1 MCSRYKYNPKE
12 FANLKIRFIVDRDL
26 QLKPEYDLY
35 PKQYAPVLISTGDEF
50 ALKLFRWWLTPFFFE
65 TEFTGYSMYN
75 AKAET
80 LTQKGSYKHLLG
92 KRHCLVPA
100 SGFYEPFGEPG
111 KKVPMYF
118 NLKSGDDFTFPGL
131 WDTWKRPDGELL
143 HSFVLIT
150 TEPNDLVRPL
160 HPRMPVILRGDQ
172 AVQWLSCKPN
182 NVRECLD
189 LLKPYSGDEMQV
201 HEEAKPPPAKK
212 AKPTQQP
219 DLFS

>member
-100 SGFYEPFGEPG
+100 SSPWQ
-111 KKVPMYF
+111 
-118 NLKSGDDFTFPGL
+118 KSSRERFLIRRTLGQPYKSTA
-131 WDTWKRPDGELL
+131 DTPLYTRKPRPER
-143 HSFVLIT
+143 F
-150 TEPNDLVRPL
+150 
-160 HPRMPVILRGDQ
+160 
-172 AVQWLSCKPN
+172 
-182 NVRECLD
+182 
-189 LLKPYSGDEMQV
+189 
-201 HEEAKPPPAKK
+201 
-212 AKPTQQP
+212 
-219 DLFS
+219 